1 MINKKIFSR
10 LGVIAAF
17 LLGICVITTNTGNDN
32 SSSKKTV
39 TASSNTI
46 TETKIDNNYEITAGV
61 TSEVLNQTN
70 IKAVDSAIVAKAQ
83 EEDSTL
89 CGYNNLGIANITEGN
104 LNVRDEASANGEIV
118 GKRT

>member
-83 EEDSTL
+83 EEVGGVEDAAVAL
-89 CGYNNLGIANITEGN
+89 KGQDAVLVVHLGRVVEEDQVELAV
-104 LNVRDEASANGEIV
+104 L
-118 GKRT
+118 